1 MYKFDKIIPL
11 GAHCN
16 ITFLLQHLGIKKETS
31 LFEWFQSDGLKFIN
45 EVLKK
50 IDWTNL
56 NSSIITGKDNFV
68 ELGHYH
74 IYSYHYKLNEFK
86 DIYIRRA
93 KRFYDVIQ
101 SQDNILFIRMD
112 MPKFTTPL
120 EDILEFRNQ
129 IDYIKLNN
137 TSNMK
142 FMIITVVD
150 KPEDFIPIQ
159 HDFIIH
165 RYILSSDINDP
176 RMKDDVKIQHQLRI
190 FLKEAGYNMYDFNNS
205 EWNDKSTC

>member
-1 MYKFDKIIPL
+1 
-11 GAHCN
+11 
-16 ITFLLQHLGIKKETS
+16 
-31 LFEWFQSDGLKFIN
+31 
-45 EVLKK
+45 
-50 IDWTNL
+50 
-56 NSSIITGKDNFV
+56 
-68 ELGHYH
+68 
-74 IYSYHYKLNEFK
+74 
-86 DIYIRRA
+86 
-93 KRFYDVIQ
+93 
-101 SQDNILFIRMD
+101 
-112 MPKFTTPL
+112 
-120 EDILEFRNQ
+120 
-129 IDYIKLNN
+129 
-137 TSNMK
+137 MK